1 MHPLSFTLLALLE
14 VALAQAAEVL
24 APALVAQKYGLATST
39 TLAFPTATL
48 STADTQA
55 NIISNWGLGKGRIQ
69 DGADNLAFVKDPYP
83 DSESTVSTGQ
93 LSSNG
98 PVLQVTYPKDSYSHD
113 TGGSQFYNL
122 WNVTGSE
129 QFQSMM
135 VSYEVAF
142 QDGFDWVK
150 GGKLPGLRGGLNSTG
165 CSGGNQPTPTGDCFS
180 VRLMWRKNANGEL
193 YAYIPTANKICDR
206 KNVVCNSDFGTSFNR
221 GSFGFVTGRWSRIT
235 LLVQLNNPPNV
246 ANGQIKLYYNDELAA
261 DAQELQIRSSD
272 AVSANG
278 LFFSTFFGGND
289 ASWATPETVNTYFR
303 NIQLWASTGASTLT
317 GPTIKNGAVSFHPA
331 ATLICGSIVFWMISA
346 LV

>member
-14 VALAQAAEVL
+14 VALAQAAELLRNTV
-24 APALVAQKYGLATST
+24 LATST

-122 WNVTGSE
+122 WNETGSE

-193 YAYIPTANKICDR
+193 YAYIPTANRIF
-206 KNVVCNSDFGTSFNR
+206 CNSDFGTSFNR

-272 AVSANG
+272 A
-278 LFFSTFFGGND
+278 
-289 ASWATPETVNTYFR
+289 TVNTYFR

-331 ATLICGSIVFWMISA
+331 ATLICGSIVFWMISCA
-346 LV
+346 RLI